1 VERDVDDAH
10 KLYAHARGFRR
21 LTADRAPT
29 FAVLVSLTE
38 SATNPGA
45 AADTLAALEA
55 WAKEIDKACP
65 DFARLRLAFLGTET
79 EAFAASRFFSPGAL
93 ADASS
98 LRVAAVDRDG
108 AWATR
113 LQNASGANA
122 VLARPDGHVAW
133 IGKWGGGTKDVVRA
147 LRRALGRDAPT

>member
-1 VERDVDDAH
+1 LA
-10 KLYAHARGFRR
+10 
-21 LTADRAPT
+21 
-29 FAVLVSLTE
+29 LV
-38 SATNPGA
+38 
-45 AADTLAALEA
+45 
-55 WAKEIDKACP
+55 
-65 DFARLRLAFLGTET
+65 GTET
-79 EAFAASRFFSPGAL
+79 QAFAASRFFSPLEL

-113 LQNASGANA
+113 LKTDCSYANA